1 MLTCKQFTLL
11 LFMERKMM
19 FIRFS
24 KTNRFYKIWSDIDF
38 DTIIIIYI
46 YLQRVRVV
54 YYQKIVTQSHTTKN
68 KSYLYFEFLIV
79 IDINDLSASVREHSL
94 YIQV

>member
-1 MLTCKQFTLL
+1 MLTCKQFTFL

-19 FIRFS
+19 CIKFS
-24 KTNRFYKIWSDIDF
+24 KTNRFYKILSDIDY

-46 YLQRVRVV
+46 YLKSVQVV
-54 YYQKIVTQSHTTKN
+54 YLQKIVTQGRTTKN
-68 KSYLYFEFLIV
+68 KNYLYFEFLIM
-79 IDINDLSASVREHSL
+79 IEHRTFLIMIEHSL

>member
-1 MLTCKQFTLL
+1 
-11 LFMERKMM
+11 MERKMM

-54 YYQKIVTQSHTTKN
+54 YHQKIVTQSHTTKN
-68 KSYLYFEFLIV
+68 KSYLYFEFLIM